1 METQKK
7 VNIERFFS
15 RFELGN
21 IFVWIKKLSWIL
33 LNEHKLFLQNLFLYI
48 LNNQGLSTYL
58 NMRQNFLETDFSTSN
73 THAAIYD
80 ADLENFWTQKS
91 KYKFFDN

>member
-15 RFELGN
+15 RFESGN
-21 IFVWIKKLSWIL
+21 IFVWIKQLSWIL

-48 LNNQGLSTYL
+48 H
-58 NMRQNFLETDFSTSN
+58 F
-73 THAAIYD
+73 
-80 ADLENFWTQKS
+80 KS
-91 KYKFFDN
+91 K